1 MDELTQ
7 EEKHCLNNFCFGK
20 IFKPSYKKVC
30 DDMEAFIANKSKP
43 AELRGAV
50 FGWMAEY
57 PEEYHHLMSYIV
69 HLLKAIKEDF
79 HDHDFAIP
87 EGTRTKI
94 YKIGCLIKKRGGFT
108 AKQAC
113 FYVALNFLDPF
124 DSRMKA
130 IKICWGWD

>member
-7 EEKHCLNNFCFGK
+7 EEKHCLNNYCFGK

-57 PEEYHHLMSYIV
+57 TEDYHLLMSFTASLLKGVEEY
-69 HLLKAIKEDF
+69 F
-79 HDHDFAIP
+79 
-87 EGTRTKI
+87 
-94 YKIGCLIKKRGGFT
+94 
-108 AKQAC
+108 
-113 FYVALNFLDPF
+113 
-124 DSRMKA
+124 
-130 IKICWGWD
+130 